1 MPRPDL
7 PPLTERQ
14 AQILRLMAEGL
25 TYDEIAGRLVVTP
38 STMRSHANNIFEILQ
53 VSNRTEAIMLAMG
66 TVIDVEAAQAAVIK
80 RCWGI
85 DVQEGTQP

>member
-7 PPLTERQ
+7 PPLTKRQ
-14 AQILRLMAEGL
+14 SQVLILMAEGL
-25 TYDEIAGRLVVTP
+25 TYDEIANRLGIMPT
-38 STMRSHANNIFEILQ
+38 TMRSHVTNLFEILQ

-66 TVIDVEAAQAAVIK
+66 TVIDVEAAQMAVIK

-85 DVQEGTQP
+85 DV

>member
-25 TYDEIAGRLVVTP
+25 TYGEIAHRLGVRPTTIYTHVE
-38 STMRSHANNIFEILQ
+38 NLYGILQ

-85 DVQEGTQP
+85 DVQKGTQL

>member
-1 MPRPDL
+1 MSKPDL
-7 PPLTERQ
+7 PLLTRRQ

-25 TYDEIAGRLVVTP
+25 TYDEIAERLGIMP
-38 STMRSHANNIFEILQ
+38 STMRSHTTNLFEILQ

-85 DVQEGTQP
+85 DA

>member
-7 PPLTERQ
+7 PPLTKRQ

-25 TYDEIAGRLVVTP
+25 TYAEIAERLGITP
-38 STMRSHANNIFEILQ
+38 ATMRTHATNLFEILQ
-53 VSNRTEAIMLAMG
+53 ASNRTEAIMLAMG
-66 TVIDVEAAQAAVIK
+66 TVINVEAAQMAVIK

-85 DVQEGTQP
+85 DV

>member
-1 MPRPDL
+1 MSKPDL
-7 PPLTERQ
+7 PLLTRRQ

-25 TYDEIAGRLVVTP
+25 TYAEIAQRLGIMP
-38 STMRSHANNIFEILQ
+38 ATMRSHTTNLFEILQ
-53 VSNRTEAIMLAMG
+53 ASNRTEAIMLAMG

-85 DVQEGTQP
+85 DVQKGTQP